1 MTFKPLGKR
10 VLLERIEEATTTAS
24 GIIIPDNAKEK
35 PLSGVVK
42 AISPKVA
49 EKGLVSVGDKVVFA
63 KYAGT
68 ELTLD
73 GKTYLVMNIDDLLG
87 VL

>member
-1 MTFKPLGKR
+1 MR
-10 VLLERIEEATTTAS
+10 
-24 GIIIPDNAKEK
+24 
-35 PLSGVVK
+35 

-49 EKGLVSVGDKVVFA
+49 EKGYVSVDDKVVFA

-68 ELTLD
+68 ELTVD
-73 GKTYLVMNIDDLLG
+73 GKTYLVMNIDDILG

>member
-35 PLSGVVK
+35 PLSGIVRAV
-42 AISPKVA
+42 SPKVT
-49 EKGLVSVGDKVVFA
+49 EKGLVVIGDKVVFA

-68 ELTLD
+68 EITID
-73 GKTYLVMNIDDLLG
+73 GKAYLVMNIDDLLG